1 MTYEIYRYVF
11 LGSAVLTCIML
22 IVSILIFVLLK
33 IPVVIG
39 DLSGANARKAI
50 NKIRSQ
56 NENSGDKTYKSSLIN
71 KERGKLTDKISAS
84 GKIVKNIT
92 GNTYGAMATDKL
104 DTQELI
110 GGSETAVLNSN
121 NTATLETVVL
131 SDNIINNFTT
141 FEIEYDITY
150 IHTNEII

>member
-84 GKIVKNIT
+84 GKIVKNTT

>member
-1 MTYEIYRYVF
+1 MTYEIYRYIF
-11 LGSAVLTCIML
+11 LGSAVLACIML

-131 SDNIINNFTT
+131 SDNIIKNFTT

>member
-1 MTYEIYRYVF
+1 MTYEIYRYIF
-11 LGSAVLTCIML
+11 LGSAVLACIML

-50 NKIRSQ
+50 NKIRIQ

-84 GKIVKNIT
+84 GKIVKNTT

-110 GGSETAVLNSN
+110 GGGETAVLDSS

>member
-1 MTYEIYRYVF
+1 MTYEIYRYIF
-11 LGSAVLTCIML
+11 LGSAVLACIML

-84 GKIVKNIT
+84 GKIVKNTT

>member
-1 MTYEIYRYVF
+1 MTYEIYRYIF
-11 LGSAVLTCIML
+11 LGSAVLACIML

-50 NKIRSQ
+50 NKIRIQ

-84 GKIVKNIT
+84 GKIVKNTT

-110 GGSETAVLNSN
+110 GGGETAVLDSN